1 MTRKHLTVLLA
12 LVFCLTAVAL
22 PSLLMASQSGSGY
35 ELAWFTVD
43 GGGATL
49 SQGGSFSLNG
59 TIGQADAGTLGG
71 GSYTLVGGFWGA
83 SVPSGGPAVD
93 NIYLPIILRQS

>member
-1 MTRKHLTVLLA
+1 MSRKRLAFLVA
-12 LVFCLTAVAL
+12 LVLCLTASL
-22 PSLLMASQSGSGY
+22 PVVSQSGSGHD
-35 ELAWFTVD
+35 LTWFTID

-83 SVPSGGPAVD
+83 SVLSGGAAVD
-93 NIYLPIILRQS
+93 NIYLPVILRQS